1 MKTSVTH
8 SRTTKVMP
16 RFRSKFEQRLALA
29 LKRAGVNF
37 GYETERIGY
46 LKQHHYTPDFILEN
60 GVMLEAKGR
69 FLSSDRAKHLLIKKQ
84 HPELDI
90 RFVFM
95 RSKNTLNK
103 RSKTTYADWCDKHG
117 FLWCDNAIPRDWF
130 D

>member
-1 MKTSVTH
+1 
-8 SRTTKVMP
+8 MP

-29 LKRAGVNF
+29 LKRAGVKF
-37 GYETERIGY
+37 GYESERIGY
-46 LKQHHYTPDFILEN
+46 LKKHHYTPDFVLEN

-69 FLSSDRAKHLLIKKQ
+69 WISSDRRKHLLIQQQ

-95 RSKNTLNK
+95 RASNTLNK
-103 RSKTTYADWCDKHG
+103 RSKTTYGDWCDKHG
-117 FLWCDNAIPRDWF
+117 FLWCEKSIPRSWF

>member
-1 MKTSVTH
+1 MRSLM
-8 SRTTKVMP
+8 TTVLMP
-16 RFRSKFEQRLALA
+16 RFRSKFEKRLALA
-29 LKRAGVNF
+29 LERAGVSF

-46 LKQHHYTPDFILEN
+46 LKQHHYTPDFVLGN

-84 HPELDI
+84 HPEMDI

-95 RSKNTLNK
+95 RASNTLTK
-103 RSKTTYADWCDKHG
+103 RSKTTYGDWCDKHG
-117 FLWCDNAIPRDWF
+117 FLWCENSIPRSWF